1 MNAITT
7 QIVSFFAS
15 GSMFTIN
22 IFPHSRIR
30 QARGKQSTEKQKQNG
45 IVLKP
50 TDLSILLTEFAAY
63 CQHRSCI
70 FRSYNY
76 ILIPAPRSLT
86 PWATIVLIVNVALMF
101 FFFPTIVNVNLFSLF
116 RYWLI
121 YCIASN
127 ARSQIHTGLHN
138 TKRGTLKIKLHISFR
153 EMQTSLRLHSNS
165 ITP

>member
-1 MNAITT
+1 
-7 QIVSFFAS
+7 
-15 GSMFTIN
+15 MFTIN

-101 FFFPTIVNVNLFSLF
+101 FFFRLSLMSIYSVFSDIGWF
-116 RYWLI
+116 
-121 YCIASN
+121 IASQ
-127 ARSQIHTGLHN
+127 AMLD
-138 TKRGTLKIKLHISFR
+138 LKYTPGYTIQSVEHWKSNYIFHFVRCKLHCVCI
-153 EMQTSLRLHSNS
+153 Q
-165 ITP
+165 IP